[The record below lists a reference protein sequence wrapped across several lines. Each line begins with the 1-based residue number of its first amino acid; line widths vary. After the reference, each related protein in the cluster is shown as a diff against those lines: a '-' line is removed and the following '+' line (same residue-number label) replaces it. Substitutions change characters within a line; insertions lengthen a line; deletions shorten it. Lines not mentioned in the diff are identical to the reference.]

1 MKPCAMPPMRRRMV
15 ISGSLDLHGYA
26 AGRTAEA
33 KNFQSEGSRI
43 RSCGS
48 CGVIRHC
55 NIDESPSLR
64 RLFDR
69 SGDRHGYPGGSF
81 YFRRPNCRNRRAAAG
96 LSRAFQTSDAG
107 CARPC
112 RDTGTGGSV
121 RAVWRGGTRAGAF
134 WRMHIYLL
142 GALTSQ
148 LNGHTLANL
157 SELADAGCVGFS
169 NADAPLADTQ
179 VLWRAL
185 QYASTFD
192 LAIWLRPQD
201 AALSRHGVAASG
213 EYASRLGLPDVPEIA
228 ETIALDTIFELMRA
242 TGARVHLSHLS
253 SAAGLERVRS
263 AKREGLP
270 LSCDVTL
277 NQRQFVD
284 TDIGAFN
291 PLLRLDPP
299 LRGARD
305 RASIRAALADGTIDA
320 ICSAHTPVH
329 DDAKKQPFGE
339 AAPGAVGLELLLS
352 MTVKWAEE
360 EHIPLVQALAKVT
373 CAPADVLGLKI
384 GRIEIGQ
391 AADLTLFDPHAR
403 WRVTPEALK
412 GQSRNTP
419 FLGYEASARVRSV
432 IISGRIVFKSEG

>member
-1 MKPCAMPPMRRRMV
+1 MNLHLFGGCLIDPATGTDTQADLFISEGQIAGIGAPPPDFHAHSKLQTLDARGLVVIPGLVDLCARF
-15 ISGSLDLHGYA
+15 GA
-26 AGRTAEA
+26 AGRARFSSVE
-33 KNFQSEGSRI
+33 SE
-43 RSCGS
+43 
-48 CGVIRHC
+48 
-55 NIDESPSLR
+55 L
-64 RLFDR
+64 
-69 SGDRHGYPGGSF
+69 
-81 YFRRPNCRNRRAAAG
+81 AAA
-96 LSRAFQTSDAG
+96 LAG
-107 CARPC
+107 GVTHLVCPPDTDPPLDDPARVEML
-112 RDTGTGGSV
+112 R
-121 RAVWRGGTRAGAF
+121 TRAGAF

-277 NQRQFVD
+277 NHLHFVD

>member
-1 MKPCAMPPMRRRMV
+1 MRGAWMRCRPVWRSGVIDSSRSMKPCAMPPMRRRMV
-15 ISGSLDLHGYA
+15 LSGSLDLHGYP
-26 AGRTAEA
+26 AGRTAKA

-121 RAVWRGGTRAGAF
+121 RAVWRGGTGAFSSVESELAAALAGGVTHLVCPPDTDPPLDDPARVEMLRTRAGAF

-277 NQRQFVD
+277 NHLHFVD

-329 DDAKKQPFGE
+329 D
-339 AAPGAVGLELLLS
+339 
-352 MTVKWAEE
+352 
-360 EHIPLVQALAKVT
+360 
-373 CAPADVLGLKI
+373 
-384 GRIEIGQ
+384 
-391 AADLTLFDPHAR
+391 
-403 WRVTPEALK
+403 
-412 GQSRNTP
+412 
-419 FLGYEASARVRSV
+419 
-432 IISGRIVFKSEG
+432 